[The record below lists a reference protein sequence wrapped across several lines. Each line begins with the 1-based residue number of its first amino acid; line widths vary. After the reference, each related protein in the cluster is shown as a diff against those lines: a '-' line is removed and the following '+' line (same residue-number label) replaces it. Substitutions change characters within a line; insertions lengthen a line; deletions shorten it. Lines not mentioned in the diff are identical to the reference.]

1 MKSNNDQQN
10 ERYDELE
17 KLLHLKRYE
26 HPPEGFYER
35 FLDDLHDRQRLEIMQ
50 RSSWSLFWDRVETW
64 FWGVGS
70 RKRVYLAGM
79 AYATVMI
86 GLYFRAGDG
95 DYQANVADE
104 FGNSTTVIYDMDKQG
119 DLSEQG
125 NRGGRVPRLDNDKPS
140 NESIVPAGIQSFLR
154 EF

>member
-1 MKSNNDQQN
+1 MKSDEEHKEQY
-10 ERYDELE
+10 EELE

-26 HPPEGFYER
+26 HPPEGFYAR

-70 RKRVYLAGM
+70 RKRVYLAGA
-79 AYATVMI
+79 AYAAVMI
-86 GLYFRAGDG
+86 GLFFRAGDG
-95 DYQANVADE
+95 DFQANNELDSGQSSTVLYE
-104 FGNSTTVIYDMDKQG
+104 LGNSSDQSTVPVLG
-119 DLSEQG
+119 DQ
-125 NRGGRVPRLDNDKPS
+125 KPA
-140 NESIVPAGIQSFLR
+140 NESIVPAGIKSFLR